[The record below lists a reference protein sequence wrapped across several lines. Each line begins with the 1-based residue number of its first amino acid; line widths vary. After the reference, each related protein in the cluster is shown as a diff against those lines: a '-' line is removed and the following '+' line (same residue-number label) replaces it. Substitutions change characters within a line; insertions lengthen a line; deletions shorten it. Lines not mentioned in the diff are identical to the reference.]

1 MTTPLAVWST
11 SRRDRDTKIG
21 DRTVTVNRLAA
32 ATGRGGMV
40 AHVSILV
47 EAIARGDRWAVAR
60 RATGPLLE
68 QLLSG
73 DFDDTFGTASESDRS
88 VGLGGAPVVVIDEN
102 VAIVVA
108 PVTNSGSGSVGAVT
122 ALLIRAS
129 TTGTVRPWFVAS
141 LTQDQMLHNEFQRR
155 VQHESF
161 PIDADLD
168 IIAAHGPLDAR
179 AASIDWDDDSVIL
192 RRSDTGVVTVA
203 DARAEAAT
211 WPRESWHWLTNAAD
225 RALRGRTTGGCS
237 PLSTLRRNA
246 IVAFSVT
253 QRSQRRYFR
262 TCPRRRLNALA
273 QKLFQPE
280 LGPSY
285 P

>member
-1 MTTPLAVWST
+1 MKIPRVVWST
-11 SRRDRDTKIG
+11 STCDRDTKIG
-21 DRTVTVNRLAA
+21 DRTVTVNRLAMR
-32 ATGRGGMV
+32 TGRGGLV
-40 AHVSILV
+40 AHVDVLV

-73 DFDDTFGTASESDRS
+73 DYDDTFGTSAESDRS
-88 VGLGGAPVVVIDEN
+88 VGLGGAPVVLIDGN

-122 ALLIRAS
+122 ALLIRSS
-129 TTGTVRPWFVAS
+129 TPGTERRWFVAS
-141 LTQDQMLHNEFQRR
+141 LTQDQMLDNEFQRR

-168 IIAAHGPLDAR
+168 IIAAHGPLDAH

-211 WPRESWHWLTNAAD
+211 WSRESWHWLAD
-225 RALRGRTTGGCS
+225 EAHTFAGLYLRGCH
-237 PLSTLRRNA
+237 
-246 IVAFSVT
+246 
-253 QRSQRRYFR
+253 
-262 TCPRRRLNALA
+262 
-273 QKLFQPE
+273 PE
-280 LGPSY
+280 LVREFPPQHPRCEGSG
-285 P
+285 